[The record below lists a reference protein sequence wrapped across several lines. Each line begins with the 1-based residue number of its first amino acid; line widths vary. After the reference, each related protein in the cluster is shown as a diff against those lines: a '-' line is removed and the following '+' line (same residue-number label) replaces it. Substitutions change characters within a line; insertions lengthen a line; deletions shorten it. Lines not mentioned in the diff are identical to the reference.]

1 MRESFNNLRQL
12 LEEKETLMQKI
23 NLEHRENLINVQV
36 NVKNQTTKHK
46 QEIEY
51 LKKQFL
57 SEIEMNKRNMEQM
70 LINVQ

>member
-23 NLEHRENLINVQV
+23 NLEHRESLINVQV